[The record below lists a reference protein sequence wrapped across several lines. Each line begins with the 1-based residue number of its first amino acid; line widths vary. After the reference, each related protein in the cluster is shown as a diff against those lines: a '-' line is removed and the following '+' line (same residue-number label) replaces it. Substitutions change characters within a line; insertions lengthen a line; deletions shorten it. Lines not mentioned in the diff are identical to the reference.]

1 MDKSTHRY
9 INIQNKITT
18 MAEILNS
25 DELEV
30 LNDAMRLGN
39 VRPSGRQR
47 QAARRMCK
55 KNLMVELTGYRFTAT
70 VHGKELFKNT
80 KVKRK

>member
-1 MDKSTHRY
+1 
-9 INIQNKITT
+9 

-39 VRPSGRQR
+39 VRPFGRQR

-55 KNLMVELTGYRFTAT
+55 KNLMVELTGCRFTT
-70 VHGKELFKNT
+70 TIHGQQLFNDT
-80 KVKRK
+80 KGKKI

>member
-1 MDKSTHRY
+1 
-9 INIQNKITT
+9 
-18 MAEILNS
+18 MAKILNH

-39 VRPSGRQR
+39 VRPFGRQR
-47 QAARRMCK
+47 QAARRLCK
-55 KNLMVELTGYRFTAT
+55 QNLMFELTGSRFTVT
-70 VHGKELFKNT
+70 IHGKELFKNI